1 MRWWPEEPAVTAWE
15 PVDDSGL
22 RTRVQAL
29 LPLDRA
35 PLILVDGRSGGGKS
49 TFAGRLAGLVDATV
63 VHTDD
68 IAWHHHPI
76 DWADL
81 LVAGVL
87 DPFRRGDP
95 VVFRPPAWVARDR
108 PGAIEV
114 PAGRCL
120 VVEGVGASR
129 AELAAH
135 ADLVVWVQSDP
146 TEARRR
152 GLARDVVLG
161 RSPEQ
166 AEAFWDEWARS
177 EDPFIAADRP
187 WTRARLIVNGTPPQR
202 DPSDTDVTWVA
213 DGPLD

>member
-49 TFAGRLAGLVDATV
+49 TFAAQLAGLVDATV

-76 DWADL
+76 DWAEL
-81 LVAGVL
+81 LVSGVL
-87 DPFRRGDP
+87 DPWRRGEL
-95 VVFRPPAWVARDR
+95 VAFRPPAWVARDR
-108 PGAIEV
+108 PGAVEA
-114 PAGRCL
+114 PAGRGL

-129 AELAAH
+129 AELAPH
-135 ADLVVWVQSDP
+135 ADLAVWVQSDP

>member
-1 MRWWPEEPAVTAWE
+1 MLPAGRAW
-15 PVDDSGL
+15 
-22 RTRVQAL
+22 
-29 LPLDRA
+29 
-35 PLILVDGRSGGGKS
+35 LILVDGRSGGGKS

-76 DWADL
+76 DWAEL
-81 LVAGVL
+81 LVGGVL
-87 DPFRRGDP
+87 EPWRRGEL
-95 VVFRPPAWVARDR
+95 VAFRPPAWVTRDR
-108 PGAIEV
+108 PGAVEA
-114 PAGRCL
+114 PAGRGL

-129 AELAAH
+129 AELASH
-135 ADLVVWVQSDP
+135 ADLAVWVQSDP

-187 WTRARLIVNGTPPQR
+187 WTRAALIVNGTAPQL
-202 DPSDTDVTWVA
+202 DSTASAVTWIA
-213 DGPLD
+213 AGPLD

>member
-1 MRWWPEEPAVTAWE
+1 MTAWE

-22 RTRVQAL
+22 RTRVQAV
-29 LPLDRA
+29 LPAGRA
-35 PLILVDGRSGGGKS
+35 WLILVYGRSGGGKS
-49 TFAGRLAGLVDATV
+49 TFASRLAGLVDATV
-63 VHTDD
+63 VHTYD

-76 DWADL
+76 DLADL
-81 LVAGVL
+81 LVGGVL
-87 DPFRRGDP
+87 EPWRRGDP

-114 PAGRCL
+114 PAGRFL

-146 TEARRR
+146 TEARGR

-166 AEAFWDEWARS
+166 AEAFWD
-177 EDPFIAADRP
+177 
-187 WTRARLIVNGTPPQR
+187 
-202 DPSDTDVTWVA
+202 
-213 DGPLD
+213 